1 MAQQDSEDLIPDI
14 DLAAELHQQRNTLA
28 AWRHLGKGPAFTKI
42 GRRVFYTRSDI
53 KAWLDAQRREP
64 KAASG

>member
-1 MAQQDSEDLIPDI
+1 MAQQDSDDLIPDI

-42 GRRVFYTRSDI
+42 GRRVFTSAAMSKLGLMR
-53 KAWLDAQRREP
+53 QRREP
-64 KAASG
+64 KAAS